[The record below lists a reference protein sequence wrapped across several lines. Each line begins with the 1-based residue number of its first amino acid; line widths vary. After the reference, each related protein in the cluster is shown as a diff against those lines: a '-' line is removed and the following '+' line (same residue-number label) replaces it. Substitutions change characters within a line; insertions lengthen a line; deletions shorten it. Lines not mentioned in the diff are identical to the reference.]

1 MKHSS
6 SIAVALSAFAAL
18 TAGTNVQA
26 QAPAGGKDGD
36 LGKQIANSGA
46 PNGVAACASCHGAQ
60 GEGIAASNF
69 PRIAG
74 QSQLYLSRQLTSYA
88 TGSRDNPVMSPIAKA
103 LTPPQIEAV
112 SAYYASLAAPVPKP
126 PSKAETKVPKRG
138 QVLAE
143 AGDEKIGVQACANCH
158 GPGGIGLPPNFPYLA
173 SQHPGYLVA
182 TLTDWKSGTRKN
194 DPSQQMPMIARRL
207 SDEDIKAVTAY
218 YTAQPT
224 PPPATQRV
232 NVPVGSAA
240 RPAAPGAG
248 TSGQPSVPT
257 QGVGVEQGAGTSGGE
272 QGPGGGGGASGAGP
286 SGSPTGTGQ

>member
-1 MKHSS
+1 M
-6 SIAVALSAFAAL
+6 IATLSAFAAL
-18 TAGTNVQA
+18 ATGTNAYA

-36 LGKQIANSGA
+36 LGKQIATSGA

-60 GEGIAASNF
+60 GEGMAASNF

-88 TGSRDNPVMSPIAKA
+88 TGSRDNPVMSPIAKT

-126 PSKAETKVPKRG
+126 PAKAEAKVPKRG

-158 GPGGIGLPPNFPYLA
+158 GPGGIGLPPNYPYLA
-173 SQHPGYLVA
+173 GQHPGYLVA
-182 TLTDWKSGTRKN
+182 TLAEWKSGTRKN
-194 DPSQQMPMIARRL
+194 DPSEQMTMIAKRL
-207 SDEDIKAVTAY
+207 SDEDIKAVAAY
-218 YTAQPT
+218 YAAQPA
-224 PPPATQRV
+224 PPPSTQRV
-232 NVPVGSAA
+232 NVAAGSAA

-248 TSGQPSVPT
+248 TSGQSSVPT
-257 QGVGVEQGAGTSGGE
+257 QGVGVEQDAGTSGGE
-272 QGPGGGGGASGAGP
+272 QGPGGGASGAGP